1 MTRAMHRILVID
13 DDPSNCRLL
22 RLLFETNGFRVVA
35 AETCELGIRQ
45 THSHRPDVCIL
56 ELGLPD
62 RDGMS
67 FIREIRAWSPVPI
80 IVVTGRT
87 HATQRVAAFEAGAD
101 DYVIKPFNNL
111 ELLARVRAILRRVTR
126 SDNPGA
132 VLRLGTAVVDLQNRM
147 TRGPLGDEVRL
158 TPLEHR
164 ILECL
169 VRHAGAVVSH
179 RQILQEVWGPDQVD
193 VRSLRV
199 YVAMLRRKLEIDPT
213 QPKYILTESGVGYRL
228 TTKHHFDNE
237 DEQRQP
243 SFLKLTRT

>member
-13 DDPSNCRLL
+13 DDPDTRKIL
-22 RLLFETNGFRVVA
+22 RVLFETNGFRVVA
-35 AETCELGIRQ
+35 ADTCELGILQ
-45 THSHRPDVCIL
+45 THTHRPDVCIL
-56 ELGLPD
+56 DLGLPD
-62 RDGMS
+62 RDGMG
-67 FIREIRAWSPVPI
+67 FLHEIRTWSPVPI
-80 IVVTGRT
+80 IVLTGRT
-87 HATQRVAAFEAGAD
+87 REAQRVAAFEAGAD
-101 DYVIKPFNNL
+101 DFVIKPFNNL

-126 SDNPGA
+126 SDSPGA
-132 VLRLGTAVVDLQNRM
+132 VLRLGRAVVDLQNRL

-169 VRHAGAVVSH
+169 VRHADGVVSH
-179 RQILQEVWGPDQVD
+179 QQILQEVWGPGQVD

-228 TTKHHFDNE
+228 TTRHRFEPEEK
-237 DEQRQP
+237 QQLP
-243 SFLKLTRT
+243 YLKLPQT

>member
-13 DDPSNCRLL
+13 DDPGIRKIL
-22 RLLFETNGFRVVA
+22 RVLFETNGFRVVVA
-35 AETCELGIRQ
+35 DTCELGIRQ
-45 THSHRPDVCIL
+45 MHSHRPDVCIL
-56 ELGLPD
+56 DLGLPD
-62 RDGMS
+62 RDGMD
-67 FIREIRAWSPVPI
+67 FIHEIRAWSPVPI
-80 IVVTGRT
+80 IVVTGIA
-87 HATQRVAAFEAGAD
+87 HESQRVVAFDAGAD
-101 DYVIKPFNNL
+101 DCVTKPFNNL

-126 SDNPGA
+126 SDQPGA
-132 VLRLGTAVVDLQNRM
+132 VLRLGTAVVDLQNRL

-169 VRHAGAVVSH
+169 VRHEGGVVSH
-179 RQILQEVWGPDQVD
+179 GQILQEVWGPGQVD

-228 TTKHHFDNE
+228 TTKRGFENE
-237 DEQRQP
+237 DQQRQP
-243 SFLKLTRT
+243 SFLKLPQI